1 MSRINDTLY
10 LFSGGDFVKWMSKK
24 NKKSILVLIVLVLLI
39 AGFLDIKYE
48 GLFFRLLPNSIQ
60 SYLTDLF

>member
-1 MSRINDTLY
+1 M
-10 LFSGGDFVKWMSKK
+10 KWMSKK